1 MSDWRVKLSPQA
13 RVYVPPREARAQVSS
28 EVPVKTGGVRGPV
41 DEFVGTPGARGRSRA
56 HLLDG
61 GTSSVAMTHLL
72 QAQTPTPEP
81 TRPTWDPE
89 AGQAFLNDGET
100 WSPVDVPYERYAW
113 LGEVRRQDDSVYLI
127 EPDAQAVREDDNAN
141 WCATLAWDFLGAAVP
156 GWSSQA
162 TRDGAAADY
171 EKTSSEAV
179 WAQVV
184 GQQVP
189 EAGLAVSLPVSSTGE
204 SLDFKAVET
213 FTSETDTSMDS
224 PPTLTSLAD
233 IPVGESRAIVMRPLN
248 GDGTS
253 NGDATGHWVIVER
266 VSEDEYRIHQSAPGN
281 WVMAGMSAP
290 QGGTF
295 TQTFTGPDAAQQVS
309 DCVQRQ
315 SRFAAE
321 NQGSSR
327 YGLVVLEPTL
337 PPERRSES
345 VA

>member
-1 MSDWRVKLSPQA
+1 MSDWRVKSSPQA
-13 RVYVPPREARAQVSS
+13 RVYLPQQGARGTVTSEA
-28 EVPVKTGGVRGPV
+28 PVKVGGARGPV
-41 DEFVGTPGARGRSRA
+41 DQFVGNPGSHGRGLS

-61 GTSSVAMTHLL
+61 GRPGVATTSFINDR
-72 QAQTPTPEP
+72 TPTPEP

-89 AGQAFLNDGET
+89 AGQAFLTEGET
-100 WSPVDVPYERYAW
+100 WSQVDVPYAQYAW
-113 LGEVRRQDDSVYLI
+113 LGEVQRQDDSVYLI
-127 EPDAQAVREDDNAN
+127 EPDAEAVREDDNAN

-162 TRDGAAADY
+162 TRDGAAGDY

-184 GQQVP
+184 GQQIP
-189 EAGLAVSLPVSSTGE
+189 EEGHAVSLPVSSTGE
-204 SLDFKAVET
+204 SLDFNAVET
-213 FTSETDTSMDS
+213 FTSESNTPMDP

-233 IPVGESRAIVMRPLN
+233 IPVGESRAVVMRPLN
-248 GDGTS
+248 SDGTS
-253 NGDATGHWVIVER
+253 NGDATGHWIIVER
-266 VSEDEYRIHQSAPGN
+266 VSQDEYRIHQSAPGN

-290 QGGTF
+290 LGGTF

-315 SRFAAE
+315 SEFASE

-337 PPERRSES
+337 PPDQRSVS
-345 VA
+345 A